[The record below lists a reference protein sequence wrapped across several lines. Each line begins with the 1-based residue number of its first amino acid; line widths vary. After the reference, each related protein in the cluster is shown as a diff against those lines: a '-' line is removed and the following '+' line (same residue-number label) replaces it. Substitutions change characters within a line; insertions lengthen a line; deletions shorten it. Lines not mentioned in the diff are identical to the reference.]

1 MCKLNNFIVLTIN
14 LLKHTL
20 LFYNH
25 AQKKPKVV
33 LLPFSGKLF
42 LPETD
47 EGKRQKRDVPGS
59 FPDHDIVG

>member
-25 AQKKPKVV
+25 TQKQQSCPSALQWETVS
-33 LLPFSGKLF
+33 PD
-42 LPETD
+42 TD